1 MKWFR
6 PRRRTPGRPKA
17 GQLLEFSLLLPMAL
31 ILITFSVD
39 LGRLVLA
46 STTLHASASSAA
58 RAGARVGYAG
68 TVPAPGNCSGSLG
81 ADNPAYEAFCQ
92 AGQITAGASIE
103 SFDVLTPTGG
113 GLRFCVAGAQSTQYV
128 TVRAK
133 ARIDFVTPGLAVLLG
148 VNTGDGATFEAVGTA
163 RCEVTR

>member
-1 MKWFR
+1 VRRFR
-6 PRRRTPGRPKA
+6 RSPGRPKA

-31 ILITFSVD
+31 VLLTFSVD

-68 TVPAPGNCSGSLG
+68 TVPAPGNCSGFVG
-81 ADNPAYEAFCQ
+81 NDNPSYEAFCESTQ
-92 AGQITAGASIE
+92 ATAGAKIE

-113 GLRFCVAGAQSTQYV
+113 GVRFCVAGANSTQYV

-133 ARIDFVTPGLAVLLG
+133 ASIDFVTPGLATLLG
-148 VNTGDGATFEAVGTA
+148 INTGDGASFEAVGTA

>member
-1 MKWFR
+1 
-6 PRRRTPGRPKA
+6 
-17 GQLLEFSLLLPMAL
+17 MAL

-92 AGQITAGASIE
+92 AGPITAGASIE